1 MEAELERTLLSM
13 FSVDPQ
19 SKLLTPVAPLLS
31 AGNSGQLSRTL
42 LASAPAFRASHC
54 EPKQQEACL
63 LIPAEHGWSER
74 SQHSRA
80 VRPTEAHSSS
90 SPYSLAP
97 GEAG

>member
-31 AGNSGQLSRTL
+31 AGSSGPLSRTFFV
-42 LASAPAFRASHC
+42 SAAAYSMTNR

-63 LIPAEHGWSER
+63 LIPAEQW
-74 SQHSRA
+74 
-80 VRPTEAHSSS
+80 
-90 SPYSLAP
+90 
-97 GEAG
+97 